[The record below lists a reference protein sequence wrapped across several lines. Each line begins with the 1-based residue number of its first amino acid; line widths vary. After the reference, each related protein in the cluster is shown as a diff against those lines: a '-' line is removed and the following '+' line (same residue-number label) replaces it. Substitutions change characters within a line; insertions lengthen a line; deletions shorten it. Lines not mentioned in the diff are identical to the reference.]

1 MTQNCVL
8 SKDCEDF
15 FFSVLGQDLLPGR
28 ARGALGAKGKPR
40 LGGEPRGVLRYNSLT
55 MTYFHTGICTIIGAE
70 SFHGPVRDG
79 KGWYRLAMVVRLK
92 RDAGLTGWG
101 QRSEFTESN
110 CISVYFDCV
119 IMVS

>member
-1 MTQNCVL
+1 VKN
-8 SKDCEDF
+8 F
-15 FFSVLGQDLLPGR
+15 FFTVLGQDLLPGTPTGY
-28 ARGALGAKGKPR
+28 AGKAKGKPR
-40 LGGEPRGVLRYNSLT
+40 LGGEPRGVLRCKCLT

-92 RDAGLTGWG
+92 RGADLVCG
-101 QRSEFTESN
+101 QDSEFTESN